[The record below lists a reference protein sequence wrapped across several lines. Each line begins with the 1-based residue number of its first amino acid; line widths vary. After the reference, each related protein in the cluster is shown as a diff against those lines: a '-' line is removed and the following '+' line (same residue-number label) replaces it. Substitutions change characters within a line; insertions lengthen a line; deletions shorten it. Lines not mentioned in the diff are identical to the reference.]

1 MKQFNVTAQVYN
13 KFDTYKQTMLM
24 NEVVSASSEEEAIK
38 TFQKIFEPDYKVV
51 KVYSAELLMA

>member
-24 NEVVSASSEEEAIK
+24 NEVVSASSEEEAIN
-38 TFQKIFEPDYKVV
+38 TFQKIFESDYKVV